1 MKKLD
6 DDVMVLKSMGC
17 ITIAEQYKRMAKALL
32 KIRKYAESH
41 DFIFYV
47 ENIVDM
53 ADAALKRF
61 KGGEK

>member
-6 DDVMVLKSMGC
+6 DDVMVLKSKGC
-17 ITIAEQYKRMAKALL
+17 ITIARQYKRMAKALL
-32 KIRKYAESH
+32 RIRKYAESH

-53 ADAALKRF
+53 ADGALKRF
-61 KGGEK
+61 KGGEN

>member
-1 MKKLD
+1 MRLE
-6 DDVMVLKSMGC
+6 DDVEILRSMGC
-17 ITIAEQYKRMAKALL
+17 VTVAAQYKRMAKALL

-47 ENIVDM
+47 ENVVEM
-53 ADAALKRF
+53 TDAALKRF

>member
-6 DDVMVLKSMGC
+6 DDVMVLKSMGY
-17 ITIAEQYKRMAKALL
+17 ITIARQYKRMATALM

-47 ENIVDM
+47 ENIVAM
-53 ADAALKRF
+53 ADAAVKRF